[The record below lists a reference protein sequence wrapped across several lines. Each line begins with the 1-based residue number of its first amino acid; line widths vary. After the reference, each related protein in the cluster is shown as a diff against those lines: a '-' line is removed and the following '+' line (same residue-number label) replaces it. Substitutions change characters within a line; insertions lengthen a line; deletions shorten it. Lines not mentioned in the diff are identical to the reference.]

1 MCNIWIFLVTDK
13 DKFRISEEERER
25 LVAEEVEEFP
35 VDNPKYTTYLLR
47 PATNLSQSN
56 RPKVVGQMN
65 EIIQDFWQEHPEGT
79 FEDWVKYYYE
89 EHDGE
94 DRLKEAT
101 EKAYPMVEKM
111 RDAFDQIDEEMT
123 HDFLRDLVLFKTYE
137 GFDIQ
142 EMLLRKLGEMYNKEV
157 TRGTAKDESK
167 GIDGYIGDQ
176 PVQIKS
182 KTYPDNLPDFDVP
195 MVIYDENKSNK
206 AMNVDNSELNQV
218 MDCSEWPATTK
229 LLHRYVDNMETSHQ
243 IFVGDSREM
252 SQIDDNSI
260 ELVVTSPPYP
270 MIEMWDDLF
279 SSLNPNIETAIDEG
293 NGRRAFELMNKELNK
308 TWDEV
313 NRVLVD
319 GGIACIN
326 IGDATRK
333 VDDSF
338 RVYQN
343 HAQITE
349 YFDNMG
355 FEPLPDILW
364 RKPTNSAAKFM
375 GSGMIPPNAY
385 VTLEHEYLLIFRN
398 GKQSRKFPSGN
409 NVRYE
414 SAYFW
419 EERNEWFSDV
429 WEGIKGTFQRL
440 ENADKELRDRSAAYP
455 LEVPYR
461 LINMYS
467 VYGDTVLDPFWG
479 TGTTSLA
486 SMVAGRNSIGYE
498 IEEQFPEVFDTEV
511 SQAKELAYST
521 VSKRIRR
528 HEEFV
533 KQRLEVGKDFKYDAE
548 NYDFPVTTKQ
558 EKPLQLY
565 TIDKVKQTE
574 NGYSAIHSPYN
585 KSKSIDPDT
594 GNQEQATL
602 GSQFQ

>member
-1 MCNIWIFLVTDK
+1 MTDK

-218 MDCSEWPATTK
+218 MDCSE
-229 LLHRYVDNMETSHQ
+229 
-243 IFVGDSREM
+243 
-252 SQIDDNSI
+252 
-260 ELVVTSPPYP
+260 
-270 MIEMWDDLF
+270 
-279 SSLNPNIETAIDEG
+279 
-293 NGRRAFELMNKELNK
+293 
-308 TWDEV
+308 
-313 NRVLVD
+313 
-319 GGIACIN
+319 
-326 IGDATRK
+326 
-333 VDDSF
+333 
-338 RVYQN
+338 
-343 HAQITE
+343 
-349 YFDNMG
+349 
-355 FEPLPDILW
+355 
-364 RKPTNSAAKFM
+364 
-375 GSGMIPPNAY
+375 
-385 VTLEHEYLLIFRN
+385 
-398 GKQSRKFPSGN
+398 
-409 NVRYE
+409 
-414 SAYFW
+414 
-419 EERNEWFSDV
+419 
-429 WEGIKGTFQRL
+429 
-440 ENADKELRDRSAAYP
+440 
-455 LEVPYR
+455 
-461 LINMYS
+461 
-467 VYGDTVLDPFWG
+467 
-479 TGTTSLA
+479 
-486 SMVAGRNSIGYE
+486 
-498 IEEQFPEVFDTEV
+498 
-511 SQAKELAYST
+511 
-521 VSKRIRR
+521 
-528 HEEFV
+528 
-533 KQRLEVGKDFKYDAE
+533 
-548 NYDFPVTTKQ
+548 
-558 EKPLQLY
+558 
-565 TIDKVKQTE
+565 
-574 NGYSAIHSPYN
+574 
-585 KSKSIDPDT
+585 
-594 GNQEQATL
+594 
-602 GSQFQ
+602 